1 MTEVQIIRARYL
13 GADGMP
19 ITPAGGV
26 TAAALGMAAALERS
40 RRKGAASAT
49 EAQPQART
57 APTPTKA
64 AAHTFTGPNGR
75 IEALAHAVATDPKC
89 RGKAQ
94 TALALLADDDLAQV
108 TPAGMVKLL
117 RQSPANM
124 ALPTA
129 ASPRDGWA
137 RARQHVEYTRGQ
149 GEASP
154 RLLNDQH
161 GWDKIHAK
169 LREQRDN

>member
-1 MTEVQIIRARYL
+1 MDTQIIRARYL
-13 GADGMP
+13 GVDGMP

-26 TAAALGMAAALERS
+26 TAAALGMAAALERNRS
-40 RRKGAASAT
+40 KAASNPSA
-49 EAQPQART
+49 AQLAAKVSRIPA
-57 APTPTKA
+57 KA

-75 IEALAHAVATDPKC
+75 VEALAHAVATDPKC

-94 TALALLADDDLAQV
+94 TALALLADDDLVKV

-149 GEASP
+149 GEAPP

-169 LREQRDN
+169 LRQERGN